1 MAGNDEL
8 IAQYRAIHASQ
19 AYGDTS
25 IKNLRFLRP
34 EIKLLDPHSV
44 IDYGCG
50 QSPLLEMLG
59 LDDGVALHRYDP
71 AIPEYSSKP
80 EGKFDL
86 LINVDVLE
94 HIEEV
99 DLDEVLREMAG
110 LANNA
115 IVIIDTAPAKLVL
128 PDGRNAHVT
137 LKDHDW
143 WQARLSRHFA
153 YLEPI
158 GTARRTRAGFKT
170 WKRAGLEANFRHA
183 ALRAEETLRHY
194 GRRLTGARDYR

>member
-8 IAQYRAIHASQ
+8 IAQYREIHASQ

-34 EIKLLDPHSV
+34 EIKLLKPQSI

-50 QSPLLEMLG
+50 QSPLLEMLD
-59 LDDGVALHRYDP
+59 LDYPVELHRYDP
-71 AIPEYSSKP
+71 AIPAHSSKP

-94 HIEEV
+94 HIEES
-99 DLDEVLREMAG
+99 DLDDVISEMAG
-110 LANNA
+110 FAKNA
-115 IVIIDTAPAKLVL
+115 IIIVDTAPAKLVL

-137 LKDHDW
+137 LHNHAW
-143 WQARLSRHFA
+143 WKERLSRHFA
-153 YLEPI
+153 HLEPI
-158 GTARRTRAGFKT
+158 ATARRTRAGFKT
-170 WKRAGLEANFRHA
+170 WSRAGLADTLKYGA
-183 ALRAEETLRHY
+183 MRAGETMRHY
-194 GRRLTGARDYR
+194 GRRLTGSRDYR